1 MNQKLTI
8 AKAILFFIT
17 LGLTEFANAQNKVEV
32 TGKVVDKDASVPLEY
47 ATITFKDI
55 SGERAPQGGVTN
67 FDGEFSIEVYKGTY
81 DIQVEFISFETKTY
95 ENREVTEDFS
105 MGTISLGLDSD
116 SLDEVI
122 VRSETTQIEVRL
134 DKKIYTIGKDLT
146 TQGGTV
152 TDALQNIP
160 SVSVDVEGGISL
172 RGNENVRILINGKPS
187 AMAGFDDTNIFQQLP
202 ADAIERVEVITSPSA
217 RYDAEGTAGILNI
230 ILKKEKT
237 LGVNGSVQASL
248 GFPINNSFSTT
259 LNLRSDK
266 FNIFNNTGVYY
277 RKSPGNAFY
286 DNNYINDNED
296 QFDRI
301 IEDREYDRRR
311 RGVNTNLGVE
321 YFINETSSI
330 TTALFGRWGND
341 LDVSETS
348 NFRYFD
354 NIGLDSETYRRQNEK
369 EIEETYQASVNYIK
383 RFNDEGH
390 KLTADVQYSYDNEDK
405 PNTINEV
412 EVFPT
417 NNLIDRERI
426 QENEKQNELLI
437 QADYVLPIGDAQF
450 EAGFRSNLESTKNDY
465 FLESF
470 DPNSN
475 SFIID
480 EELSYNF
487 NYDENVNAMYSQY
500 GNKLGDK
507 FSFLLGLR
515 LEHTQLKG
523 SVSSP
528 FLTTE
533 ELEDTFDFNFKT
545 NFNKN
550 YLGLFPT
557 VNLIYELDENE
568 NVTLGYN
575 RRINRPRGWFI
586 NPFPSRSSRTNVF
599 QGNPDLNPAFSNTFD
614 LGYLKKWDKLTFNA
628 SVYYQRE
635 TDSFE
640 RVQLNNEESNETDGI
655 TQIVFLPINLS
666 TQNRIGGEVGA
677 IWNPT
682 KKLRFNGSFN
692 FFRFETEG
700 TYTAP
705 ATEKVPDPEVQD
717 FGTTSTSFFGRFSA
731 KYTLPA
737 AIDLQTN
744 GFYVGPRQNS
754 QTESESI
761 FSMDLA
767 LSKEVI
773 KDKLTATFNVR
784 DVFNSRKR
792 KSFTQSNNFTSDN
805 EFQWRERQFTISL
818 IYRFNQSRED
828 RMKERGQSGNGNMDD
843 GGGEF

>member
-1 MNQKLTI
+1 MTQKLTI

-17 LGLTEFANAQNKVEV
+17 LSLTQFANAQNKVDV
-32 TGKVVDKDASVPLEY
+32 TGKVVDKDAGVPLEY
-47 ATITFKDI
+47 ATITFKDVT
-55 SGERAPQGGVTN
+55 GERAPQGGVTN

-95 ENREVTEDFS
+95 ENRELTEDFS

-122 VRSETTQIEVRL
+122 VRSETTQVEVRL

-348 NFRYFD
+348 NYRYFD
-354 NIGLDSETYRRQNEK
+354 NTGLDSETYRRQNEK

-426 QENEKQNELLI
+426 QENEKQNEFLV
-437 QADYVLPIGDAQF
+437 QADYVLPMGDAQF
-450 EAGFRSNLESTKNDY
+450 EAGFRSNLKSTKNDY

-470 DPNSN
+470 DQDSN

-487 NYDENVNAMYSQY
+487 NYDENVNAIYSQY

-545 NFNKN
+545 NFDKN

-614 LGYLKKWDKLTFNA
+614 LGYLKKWNKLTFNA
-628 SVYYQRE
+628 SIYYQRE

-640 RVQLNNEESNETDGI
+640 RVQLNNEDSNETDGI

-705 ATEKVPDPEVQD
+705 ATEKVPNPEVQD

-761 FSMDLA
+761 FSMDVA